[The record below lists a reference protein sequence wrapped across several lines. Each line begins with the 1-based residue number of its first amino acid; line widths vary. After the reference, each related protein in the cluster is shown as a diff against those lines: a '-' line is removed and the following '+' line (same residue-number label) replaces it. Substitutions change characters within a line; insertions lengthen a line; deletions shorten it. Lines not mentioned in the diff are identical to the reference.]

1 METEVICFLHNVL
14 VVIRCI
20 LAVICVSLSHYQDD
34 ASQYWLKRGCPKH
47 KLLIGLAGHART
59 FVLGDDVVSPD
70 FHSHAVRLGDP
81 APITK
86 TTGMMSYYEV
96 S

>member
-1 METEVICFLHNVL
+1 ML
-14 VVIRCI
+14 VVMHCI
-20 LAVICVSLSHYQDD
+20 IAVICVSLSHYQND

-59 FVLGDDVVSPD
+59 FILGDDVVVPVVQ
-70 FHSHAVRLGDP
+70 SHAVRLGDP